1 LDLIWLLP
9 LGLIVGT
16 FGTLIGA
23 GGGFILVP
31 VLLLLYPSEAPGAIT
46 SISLIVV
53 FFNALSG
60 SLAYARAKTIDYRT
74 GLIFSLAAAPGAIFG
89 AMVTSTIDRQKFNL
103 IFGLLLSIF
112 SLLLLVR
119 PARKNILTT
128 HQGKPLAIPHLS
140 STKLTIGI
148 AMSAALGFLSS
159 FLGIGA
165 GFIYVPAFIY
175 ILDFPVHAATATSLF
190 TLALMSFTGAATHLF
205 AGLLENGWKLALGLT
220 PGAVLGAQ
228 LGARLSRRIGATWIL
243 RGLAIALGMVG
254 LRFVVA
260 AWR

>member
-1 LDLIWLLP
+1 M
-9 LGLIVGT
+9 IVGA

-74 GLIFSLAAAPGAIFG
+74 GLIFSLAATPGAILG
-89 AMVTSTIDRQKFNL
+89 ALVTSTIDRPKFNL
-103 IFGLLLSIF
+103 IFGLLLSVF
-112 SLLLLVR
+112 SLLLLVS
-119 PARKNILTT
+119 PAQKNNLPTP
-128 HQGKPLAIPHLS
+128 QGKSLAIPHLS
-140 STKLTIGI
+140 SSKLTMGI

-159 FLGIGA
+159 LLGIGA

-175 ILDFPVHAATATSLF
+175 VLDFPVHAATATSLF

-205 AGLLENGWKLALGLT
+205 AGQLDHGWKLAFGLA
-220 PGAVLGAQ
+220 PGVVLGAQ
-228 LGARLSRRIGATWIL
+228 IGARLSRRISATWIL

-254 LRFVVA
+254 IRFVVA
-260 AWR
+260 AWH